1 MYCNHMKRLV
11 ADCTYLSCQ
20 EVALCFHR
28 QLFVMML
35 DEKSLLKTQNTV
47 ELTSITT
54 KTDNHVE
61 TGGVVSFRKSNGRV
75 YFGLLWL
82 EYLGPPLKV
91 VHFDWLD

>member
-11 ADCTYLSCQ
+11 AGCTYLSCQ
-20 EVALCFHR
+20 EVALSFHR

-54 KTDNHVE
+54 KTDNQC
-61 TGGVVSFRKSNGRV
+61 
-75 YFGLLWL
+75 
-82 EYLGPPLKV
+82 
-91 VHFDWLD
+91 